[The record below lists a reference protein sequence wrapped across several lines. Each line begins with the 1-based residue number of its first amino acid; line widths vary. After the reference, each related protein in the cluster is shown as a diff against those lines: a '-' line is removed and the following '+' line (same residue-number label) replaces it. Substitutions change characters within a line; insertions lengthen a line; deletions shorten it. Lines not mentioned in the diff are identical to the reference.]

1 MQCAGVRLSH
11 LGMVGSH
18 KVEVAGATHA
28 VSGRL
33 SKQLVSQGGGQG
45 WPGETLVLLQ
55 VS

>member
-33 SKQLVSQGGGQG
+33 SKQLVSQGGGALCTS
-45 WPGETLVLLQ
+45 PIVK
-55 VS
+55 SPH